1 MKVVRQQDERGSW
14 EMAFASPAPQLVG
27 LVDTYIGYDERDTT
41 FTRRHELPGLN
52 AVLIVNLGDPITII
66 DTAGYTI
73 PVRSGDGFGAGLSEA
88 YAVSET
94 NGSQRGFQVMFTP
107 LGARRFFGLP
117 LHHLANRV
125 FSLHDLLGAA
135 HARHLIE
142 ALQGA
147 NDWAAGFRHL
157 EAAICARLAAED
169 DFDLAGARQTAWALR
184 RLQQENGR
192 LSITALADEIGC
204 SRKHLAAGFREHV
217 GITPK
222 TVARLLRFRQ
232 VLQLVDCADQVA
244 AMQINWAAIAQ
255 DAGYADQSHFSN
267 DFRQITGR
275 SPNAYLALRLAD
287 QFGLPVE

>member
-1 MKVVRQQDERGSW
+1 MKVIRQQGERGSW
-14 EMAFASPAPQLVG
+14 EMAFAAPSRHLAG
-27 LVDTYIGYDERDTT
+27 LVDTYVGYDERDTA
-41 FTRRHELPGLN
+41 FTRRHELPGLF

-66 DTAGYTI
+66 DTAGYVI

-94 NGSQRGFQVMFTP
+94 NGNQRGFQAMFTP

-125 FSLHDLLGAA
+125 FSLHDLLGAPR
-135 HARHLIE
+135 ARHLIE
-142 ALQGA
+142 GLQGA
-147 NDWAAGFRHL
+147 NDWVTGFRHL

-184 RLQQENGR
+184 RLQQEGGR
-192 LSITALADEIGC
+192 LPIATLADEIGC

-217 GITPK
+217 GIAPK
-222 TVARLLRFRQ
+222 TAARLLRFRQ
-232 VLQLVDCADQVA
+232 VLHLVDTAERVD
-244 AMQINWAAIAQ
+244 WAEIAQ
-255 DAGYADQSHFSN
+255 DAGYTDQSHFSN

-275 SPNAYLALRLAD
+275 SPNAYLGLRLSD
-287 QFGLPVE
+287 QFGMPVE

>member
-1 MKVVRQQDERGSW
+1 MKVIRQQDERGSW
-14 EMAFASPAPQLVG
+14 EMAFAAPARALAG

-88 YAVSET
+88 YAISET
-94 NGSQRGFQVMFTP
+94 RGSQRGFQVMFTP
-107 LGARRFFGLP
+107 QGARRFFGLP

-125 FSLHDLLGAA
+125 FSLQDLLGAA
-135 HARHLIE
+135 RARHLIE
-142 ALQGA
+142 GLQAA
-147 NDWAAGFRHL
+147 NDWATGFRHL
-157 EAAICARLAAED
+157 EAAICTRLAADD

-184 RLQQENGR
+184 RLQQEGGR
-192 LSITALADEIGC
+192 LPIAALADEIGC

-232 VLQLVDCADQVA
+232 VLQLVDGAERRVD
-244 AMQINWAAIAQ
+244 WAAIAQ

-275 SPNAYLALRLAD
+275 SPNAYLALRLPD

>member
-1 MKVVRQQDERGSW
+1 MKVVRQQGERGSW
-14 EMAFASPAPQLVG
+14 EMAFAAPSRHLAG
-27 LVDTYIGYDERDTT
+27 LVDTYIGYDERDTA
-41 FTRRHELPGLN
+41 FARRHELPGVF

-66 DTAGYTI
+66 DTAGYVI

-94 NGSQRGFQVMFTP
+94 NGNQRGFQVMFTP

-135 HARHLIE
+135 PARQLIE
-142 ALQGA
+142 GLQNA
-147 NDWAAGFRHL
+147 NGWATGFRHL
-157 EAAICARLAAED
+157 EAAILSRLAVGG

-184 RLQQENGR
+184 RLQQEGGQ
-192 LSITALADEIGC
+192 LSIASLAGEIGC

-217 GITPK
+217 GIAPK
-222 TVARLLRFRQ
+222 TAARLLRFRQ
-232 VLQLVDCADQVA
+232 VLQLVDTA
-244 AMQINWAAIAQ
+244 ASVDWAAIAQ
-255 DAGYADQSHFSN
+255 DAGYVDQSHFSN

-275 SPNAYLALRLAD
+275 TPNAYLALRLSG

>member
-1 MKVVRQQDERGSW
+1 MKVIRQQGERGSW
-14 EMAFASPAPQLVG
+14 EMAFAGPARALAS

-73 PVRSGDGFGAGLSEA
+73 PVHSGDGFGAGLSEA
-88 YAVSET
+88 YAISET
-94 NGSQRGFQVMFTP
+94 RGSQRGFQVMFTP

-125 FSLHDLLGAA
+125 FSLHDLLGAPR
-135 HARHLIE
+135 ARHLIE
-142 ALQGA
+142 GLQAA
-147 NDWAAGFRHL
+147 NDWVTGFRHL
-157 EAAICARLAAED
+157 EAAICTRLGAD
-169 DFDLAGARQTAWALR
+169 SDFDLAGARQAAWALR
-184 RLQQENGR
+184 RLKQEGGR
-192 LSITALADEIGC
+192 LSIAALAEEIGC

-217 GITPK
+217 GIPPK

-232 VLQLVDCADQVA
+232 VLQLVDGADQV
-244 AMQINWAAIAQ
+244 NWAAIAQ
-255 DAGYADQSHFSN
+255 EAGYADQSHFSN

-275 SPNAYLALRLAD
+275 SPNAYLGLRLSD
-287 QFGLPVE
+287 QFGMPVE